1 MATNQFFR
9 SSYQSTA
16 RDQKLH
22 ESLIIEAI
30 QIHGIDCN
38 YLPRD
43 YVNFDKLF
51 GEDQSSKFDSVYAVE
66 FYLKNVDGFGG
77 DDKFLSKFGLE
88 VRDEVTLVV
97 ARKRFIEEV
106 TANET
111 DVVRPRE
118 GDLIQLPKELDAR
131 ERLFEISYVSNDEI
145 FYQLGTL
152 QTWEIRCTVF
162 SQAGEEF
169 ETGVDSIDAYDE
181 DFYINKSLVFEE
193 GIGDFIVG
201 ESVYVEG
208 TTERAE
214 VVSWNSSSKS
224 LIISKMLGEFD
235 RGVVRGVDSDANYTI
250 INSAINI
257 QSSESVSNSD
267 NDLIRNRRINIID
280 FSEIN
285 PFSE

>member
-22 ESLIIEAI
+22 EALIIESI

-43 YVNFDKLF
+43 FVNFDQLF
-51 GEDQSSKFDSVYAVE
+51 GEDQSSKFDSAYAVE

-118 GDLIQLPKELDAR
+118 GDLIQLPKELDNR

-145 FYQLGTL
+145 FYQLGAL
-152 QTWEIRCTVF
+152 QVWEIRCTVF

-169 ETGVDSIDAYDE
+169 DTGVDSIDSYDE
-181 DFYINKSLVFEE
+181 DFYINKSFIFEE
-193 GIGDFIVG
+193 GSGDFIVG
-201 ESVYVEG
+201 ESVYVED

-214 VVSWNSSSKS
+214 VVSWNSDTKS
-224 LIISKMLGEFD
+224 LVITKTLGEFD
-235 RGVVRGVDSDANYTI
+235 SGAIIGVDSGARWII
-250 INSAINI
+250 INSDTNI
-257 QSSESVSNSD
+257 TISEVTSNSD
-267 NDLIRNRRINIID
+267 NDFIQQNRINIID